1 MLSVTAEGQER
12 GLGIRLRR
20 AEEGLSAACLSQTVG
35 ARRLSGH
42 LDGGFGVQGSESQGQ
57 RGAWKDRSSCPRQAC
72 LAKILFLVLSEG
84 RGSRAGHRSPRSQ
97 WVAGALPALT
107 QSLAS
112 VCLEA
117 AYFQPFPPGQGSR
130 AGHDLTQQLR
140 PRCGHPVRP
149 GHSVSNACSPEVALN
164 HTAGLVLG
172 WLSGNSSLL
181 VVTVSAGKA
190 LGPGEVG
197 VCHCSHTSGR

>member
-1 MLSVTAEGQER
+1 MAGLGCR
-12 GLGIRLRR
+12 GLK
-20 AEEGLSAACLSQTVG
+20 
-35 ARRLSGH
+35 AR
-42 LDGGFGVQGSESQGQ
+42 GSEGPGRIAAAV
-57 RGAWKDRSSCPRQAC
+57 RGWAC

-84 RGSRAGHRSPRSQ
+84 RGSRAGHRSSRSQ

-130 AGHDLTQQLR
+130 DGHDLTQQPR

>member
-1 MLSVTAEGQER
+1 MAGLGCR
-12 GLGIRLRR
+12 GLK
-20 AEEGLSAACLSQTVG
+20 
-35 ARRLSGH
+35 AR
-42 LDGGFGVQGSESQGQ
+42 GSEGPGRIAAAV
-57 RGAWKDRSSCPRQAC
+57 RGWAC

-130 AGHDLTQQLR
+130 AGHDLTQQPR

-164 HTAGLVLG
+164 HTGSGARLALREQQFAGCDSQR
-172 WLSGNSSLL
+172 WE
-181 VVTVSAGKA
+181 
-190 LGPGEVG
+190 GPGTRRGGGLPLLTHLWKVSWVEPG
-197 VCHCSHTSGR
+197 GCWWWWEKG